1 MIFIVDIKHNGSE
14 VSYAGVTIT
23 RKDTGEVTMLS
34 NLGDPELDWRI
45 VDLVTQYYVNQFGA
59 RMLAGNGVTS
69 FTRDVAGWRWQTDAQ
84 QRSLLTRIRKSNG
97 T

>member
-1 MIFIVDIKHNGSE
+1 MIFIVDIKHAGTE
-14 VSYAGVTIT
+14 VSYAGITIT

-45 VDLVTQYYVNQFGA
+45 VDLVTQHYVNQFGA
-59 RMLAGNGVTS
+59 RLLAGNGVSS

-84 QRSLLTRIRKSNG
+84 KRVQLTRIRKNG
-97 T
+97 A